1 MMSPINQAIKAR
13 NNKLIITGAVLFG
26 GFWLYL
32 VFFLLTVND
41 KVPVE
46 NQPGAVAV
54 SAVSPVAAK
63 PYMPAVPTSYHS
75 PVNILHHPGA
85 SASMKPSKHVHY
97 MSSSSSSSSA
107 AAASSAYLTSKAT
120 VHSIG
125 GGGGSTGGQAVN
137 TGGNNSRGIQY
148 TAMAYTG
155 SYVNAGINAVTE
167 VGASNARAMA
177 RLVTPEE
184 TTETHGPRKVGSD
197 PLDPFLDPVGDVV
210 WPLMILLAGAYV
222 YAIYKRRKTT
232 TPDA

>member
-46 NQPGAVAV
+46 NHPGEVPV
-54 SAVSPVAAK
+54 SAASPVAD
-63 PYMPAVPTSYHS
+63 PYTPAAPASYQA
-75 PVNILHHPGA
+75 PVNILHHPGV
-85 SASMKPSKHVHY
+85 SPSIRPSKYAHY
-97 MSSSSSSSSA
+97 TSSSSSVA
-107 AAASSAYLTSKAT
+107 VTARPVYQTSKAT

-125 GGGGSTGGQAVN
+125 GGGGATGGQAVN

-155 SYVNAGINAVTE
+155 SYINTGIDAVTE
-167 VGASNARAMA
+167 VGAPAAKAMA
-177 RLVTPEE
+177 RLVTPET
-184 TTETHGPRKVGSD
+184 TTETNGPRRVGSD

>member
-41 KVPVE
+41 KVPVK
-46 NQPGAVAV
+46 NQSGEVPV
-54 SAVSPVAAK
+54 SAASPVAD
-63 PYMPAVPTSYHS
+63 PYTPAAPASYQT
-75 PVNILHHPGA
+75 PVNILHHPGV
-85 SASMKPSKHVHY
+85 SPSLRPSKYVHY
-97 MSSSSSSSSA
+97 TSSSSSVA
-107 AAASSAYLTSKAT
+107 VTARPVYQTSKAT
-120 VHSIG
+120 VHSVG
-125 GGGGSTGGQAVN
+125 GGGGAAGVSAAQN
-137 TGGNNSRGIQY
+137 GGNSNARGIQY

-155 SYVNAGINAVTE
+155 SYINTGIDAVTE
-167 VGASNARAMA
+167 VGAPAAKAMA
-177 RLVTPEE
+177 RLVTPEA
-184 TTETHGPRKVGSD
+184 TTETKGPRRVGSD